1 MPHSIRAFA
10 IALTVLG
17 MTSCARV
24 RPQQRERLAG
34 PAMQFEMNAA
44 AGAQR
49 DSVLEITEGSTFP
62 SAGPGAAGAGCGC
75 N

>member
-1 MPHSIRAFA
+1 MQYLIRALA
-10 IALTVLG
+10 IALIVVG
-17 MTSCARV
+17 MSSCARV

-34 PAMQFEMNAA
+34 PTMQFEMNAA